1 MLKSRRII
9 PDIKGG
15 SPIWNYSGAAVA
27 VKHIP
32 SFVEAII
39 PAS

>member
-1 MLKSRRII
+1 MI
-9 PDIKGG
+9 PDINGG
-15 SPIWNYSGAAVA
+15 PILNNSGAVVA

-32 SFVEAII
+32 RFVEAII